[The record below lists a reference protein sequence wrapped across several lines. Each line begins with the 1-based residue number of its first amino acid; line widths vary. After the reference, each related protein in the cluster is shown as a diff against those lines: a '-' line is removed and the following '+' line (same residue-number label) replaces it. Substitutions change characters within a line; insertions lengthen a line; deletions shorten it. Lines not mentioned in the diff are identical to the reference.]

1 MRVLIRRRSQTQ
13 TESLPMPDTFDVS
26 RYDLPAGALLN
37 AVALDSAPGGRAQL
51 LAQLRDSI
59 EKSREEQ
66 EEWKSRFDSLYD
78 QAVRRN
84 FSSPF
89 LIQWAAALFER
100 GRAAAERLYP
110 VIEALQHKST
120 ADTLDTEVLELFR
133 EVIDLAVDW
142 LTPYSRLS
150 GKLLDL
156 ASKRRVGVGE
166 VLRAR
171 PIEGDIDHDA
181 LSREF
186 MARFPKI
193 RAALAK

>member
-1 MRVLIRRRSQTQ
+1 
-13 TESLPMPDTFDVS
+13 
-26 RYDLPAGALLN
+26 LLN

-59 EKSREEQ
+59 EKSRAEQ

-78 QAVRRN
+78 QAVRQN
-84 FSSPF
+84 FLSPF

-120 ADTLDTEVLELFR
+120 ADTLDTESLELFR

-142 LTPYSRLS
+142 ITPYSRLS

-171 PIEGDIDHDA
+171 PIKGDIDHEA
-181 LSREF
+181 LTHDIV
-186 MARFPKI
+186 ARFPKI
-193 RAALAK
+193 LAALAK

>member
-1 MRVLIRRRSQTQ
+1 
-13 TESLPMPDTFDVS
+13 MPDTLDAS

-37 AVALDSAPGGRAQL
+37 AVALDNAPGGRAQL
-51 LAQLRDSI
+51 LTQLRDRI
-59 EKSREEQ
+59 EKIRTEQ
-66 EEWKSRFDSLYD
+66 EEWRSRFDSLYD
-78 QAVRRN
+78 EAVRRN

-100 GRAAAERLYP
+100 GRAASERLFP
-110 VIEALQHKST
+110 VIEALQHRS
-120 ADTLDTEVLELFR
+120 ASDTLDTESLELFK
-133 EVIDLAVDW
+133 EAIDLAVRW
-142 LTPYSRLS
+142 ITPYSSLS

-156 ASKRRVGVGE
+156 ASKRRFAASE

-171 PIEGDIDHDA
+171 PVEGDIDHGA

-186 MARFPKI
+186 IARFPKI

>member
-1 MRVLIRRRSQTQ
+1 VIKEAFYR
-13 TESLPMPDTFDVS
+13 MPDILDVS
-26 RYDLPAGALLN
+26 RYDLPTGALLN

-51 LAQLRDSI
+51 LAQLRDRI
-59 EKSREEQ
+59 EKSRAEQ
-66 EEWKSRFDSLYD
+66 EEWRGRFDSLYAE
-78 QAVRRN
+78 AVRRN

-100 GRAAAERLYP
+100 GRAASERLYP
-110 VIEALQHKST
+110 VIEALQHKS
-120 ADTLDTEVLELFR
+120 ASDTLDMESLELFE
-133 EVIDLAVDW
+133 EVIHLAVDW
-142 LTPYSRLS
+142 ITPYSSLS

-156 ASKRRVGVGE
+156 ASKRRFGAGE

-171 PIEGDIDHDA
+171 PVEGDIDHDA